1 MVRCLRAVAVS
12 ACAAL
17 AVGAAERALAKDVL
31 VIDGSGRATTERF
44 TVPSREGPVLG
55 VLIAPEKKFIES
67 AAHVAFAMDGRL
79 MRVEY
84 VCPIAPG
91 TELSFVTNCAWEGD
105 CVEFFVRPVL
115 SSPRHF
121 QYCANVAGAFRAF
134 SYSMP
139 GVTDPGWKTGAK
151 ARVLREPAAY
161 RIVLEIPREEVFPA
175 MPADGDSFGVNF
187 VRSGPTAGGRT
198 CWIKSCA
205 GSSELDALG
214 TAIWGGGEGYF
225 LRRAEAVRLGLPAKF
240 ADAAK
245 LARAEKALARFA
257 EGAVRVVTDSK
268 SLGAVDD
275 GFDRLEESLMDVAFE
290 GIPLLVYR
298 PVDITTDMMAPD
310 SSTKVMDRVR
320 IVAPRGTRQVSSF
333 AVANR
338 LDKWFLGQVKVFD
351 GAEVPKRFSRA
362 ETNVIARQFSVSR
375 GFPTF
380 TRSGGMDWD
389 VVEPL
394 PMGTVLRLAP
404 RECAPIYLELDTRG
418 VAPGDYACTLAVK
431 KAVQGYETLKI
442 PVEVTVVDADISETP
457 YDKACY
463 THLLSAGDRA
473 RNAAFLVDQGYNVV
487 SPMAMPY
494 PVRNADGSFGPQDFA
509 QFDQAVDAMLKAGL
523 DAGSLKLWVFL
534 GFEFGWLNPKD
545 AQGRMLPRF
554 SDEWK
559 ASVRNRLTALVA
571 HVAEKYGVGKD
582 RIVWYVVDEPDGDI
596 DDPKTASKMSIC
608 FQAAKF
614 LKELDPAIRTMTDPH
629 PLFLSSKEGVGPVAR
644 LRKYIDVI
652 ELHRPSITAEIAGNV
667 RAAGFPET
675 WTYMIAGKGTS
686 AANYRSAL
694 WQNMRDGYREVSPFW
709 NLDESAGWDMFDPS
723 DSDRPG
729 RYADYASVYAD
740 HDMGTQLLSRRQLFY
755 NQGCEEARLVMH
767 ARRALKGDVASLAR
781 LEAIVRAAADS
792 GTTAAMDSARGEIL
806 GLLSERR

>member
-1 MVRCLRAVAVS
+1 MKFNMILAAS
-12 ACAAL
+12 AAAL
-17 AVGAAERALAKDVL
+17 AVGATECALGKDVL

-55 VLIAPEKKFIES
+55 LLIAPERKFVDG

-91 TELSFVTNCAWEGD
+91 TELAFVTNCAWEGD
-105 CVEFFVRPVL
+105 CVEFFVRPGL

-134 SYSMP
+134 CFSTP
-139 GVTDPGWKTGAK
+139 GVAETGWKTGARAVVEK
-151 ARVLREPAAY
+151 GADAY
-161 RIVLEIPREEVFPA
+161 RIVLEIPREEVFPT

-225 LRRAEAVRLGLPAKF
+225 LRRAEAVRRSLPAKF
-240 ADAAK
+240 SDPGK
-245 LARAEKALARFA
+245 LACAEKELGRFV
-257 EGAVRVVTDSK
+257 ESAVRVVTDSK
-268 SLGAVDD
+268 SLEEVDG
-275 GFDRLEESLMDVAFE
+275 GFDRLEERLMDVAFG

-298 PVDITTDMMAPD
+298 PEDVTTDMMAPD
-310 SSTKVMDRVR
+310 SSTKVMDRIR

-338 LDKWFLGQVKVFD
+338 LDKWFLGQIKVFD

-362 ETNVIARQFSVSR
+362 ETNVVARSFSVSR

-380 TRSGGMDWD
+380 TQSGGMDWD

-418 VAPGDYACTLAVK
+418 VAAGVYACTLAVK

-463 THLLSAGDRA
+463 THLLSVGDRD

-487 SPMAMPY
+487 SPMAIPY
-494 PVRNADGSFGPQDFA
+494 AARTADGTFGPQDFT
-509 QFDQAVDAMLKAGL
+509 QFDQTVDAMLKAGL
-523 DAGSLKLWVFL
+523 DAKSLKLWVFL
-534 GFEFGWLNPKD
+534 GFEFGWLNPRD
-545 AQGRMLPRF
+545 AQGRTLARF

-559 ASVRNRLTALVA
+559 ASVRDRLDALVA
-571 HVAEKYGVGKD
+571 HVREKYGVGKD

-596 DDPKTASKMSIC
+596 DDPKAQSKMSIC

-629 PLFLSSKEGVGPVAR
+629 PHFLASKEGVGPVAR
-644 LRKYIDVI
+644 LRKYIDII
-652 ELHRPSITAEIAGNV
+652 ELHRPSITPEIAGNV

-729 RYADYASVYAD
+729 RYSDYATVYAD

-767 ARRALKGDVASLAR
+767 ARRALKGDAARLAR
-781 LEAIVRAAADS
+781 LEATVRAAADS

-806 GLLSERR
+806 GLLSEGR